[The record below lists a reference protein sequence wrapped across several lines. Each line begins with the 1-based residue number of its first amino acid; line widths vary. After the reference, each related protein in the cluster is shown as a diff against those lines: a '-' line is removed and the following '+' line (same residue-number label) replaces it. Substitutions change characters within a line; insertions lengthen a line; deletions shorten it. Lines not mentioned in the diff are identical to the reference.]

1 LSLCKKGHSPHCA
14 GIVLCWRKLDP
25 ESTVR
30 FSAAMDA
37 SGKKLYAV
45 GPVWA
50 DAGRAT
56 SGGIAWEKHT
66 PGHIPGLSV
75 DSVPSHF
82 SALRWT
88 LNAATA
94 RAHVHLV
101 ALAAGEAVIKFSN
114 EDDSRLAGP
123 VAAWLPAGCAEHVE
137 IAPGSSAQVLRLKAG
152 IWHRYLAPSAEP
164 AYIKLMEATSPLAFP
179 ADLDAVATVARSM
192 AAIAKELAEPAHL
205 GAAAIISSELTLCV
219 LRFWR
224 LFPGGLAMEAAGSS
238 AEVLRRFR
246 LLVEERFQEHLPVS
260 VYARLLG
267 VTPDRLHSICARTLQ
282 RSPRELIHQRIV
294 QEGVARL
301 ETSGAT
307 LKQIAFALGFKDT
320 AYFNRFFRKHTGKPP
335 GAWRRSQSS
344 SRDASKTPL
353 TFADWP

>member
-1 LSLCKKGHSPHCA
+1 
-14 GIVLCWRKLDP
+14 
-25 ESTVR
+25 
-30 FSAAMDA
+30 M
-37 SGKKLYAV
+37 
-45 GPVWA
+45 
-50 DAGRAT
+50 
-56 SGGIAWEKHT
+56 

-75 DSVPSHF
+75 DSIPSHF

-88 LNAATA
+88 LNSVTA
-94 RAHVHLV
+94 RAHIHLL
-101 ALAAGEAVIKFSN
+101 ALTAGEAMIAFAD
-114 EDDSRLAGP
+114 EDGTRLAGP
-123 VAAWLPAGCAEHVE
+123 IAAWLPSGCAEHLE
-137 IAPGSSAQVLRLKAG
+137 LAPGSSAQILRVKAG
-152 IWHRYLAPSAEP
+152 IWHRYLAPSAEA
-164 AYIKLMEATSPLAFP
+164 AYIKLMEASAPLAFP
-179 ADLDAVATVARSM
+179 AEPDAVATIARSM
-192 AAIAKELAEPAHL
+192 AAIAKELAEPARL

-224 LFPGGLAMEAAGSS
+224 LFPGSLNLEAAGSS

-267 VTPDRLHSICARTLQ
+267 VTPDRLHSICTRTLH

-301 ETSGAT
+301 EASGAT

-335 GAWRRSQSS
+335 GAWRRSHPS
-344 SRDASKTPL
+344 SRGASSPPQ